1 MIASEIEKLYE
12 TFEEFCDVTE
22 KYDIYWDEDIVNMI
36 EDAEERTFEVDAG
49 ISKIVIYPQ
58 DSNYVIK
65 VPIECIDDDGY
76 IVDYCEREVELYKLA
91 KERGF
96 DCLLAKTEFLGN
108 IMGRRVYAQE
118 RVELDSEREE
128 IDYSNPSSRR
138 VGICDSL
145 SQAIIDAYGED
156 FYDNFVAF
164 CSNNFINDLHE
175 GNFAIVNGKPIIFDY
190 SGYEGD

>member
-12 TFEEFCDVTE
+12 TFGEFCDVTE

-65 VPIECIDDDGY
+65 VPIEGIDDDGY

-91 KERGF
+91 KEWGF

-108 IMGRRVYAQE
+108 IMGRRVYVQE

-128 IDYSNPSSRR
+128 TDYSNPSSRR

-145 SQAIIDAYGED
+145 SQAIIDAYGEG

-175 GNFAIVNGKPIIFDY
+175 GNFAIVDGKPIIFDY